1 MKIADIASGKRQIQP
16 EELKDLPKYLTEE
29 EIKSATLP

>member
-1 MKIADIASGKRQIQP
+1 MKIADLSAGKRDIKP

-29 EIKSATLP
+29 EIKSATAP